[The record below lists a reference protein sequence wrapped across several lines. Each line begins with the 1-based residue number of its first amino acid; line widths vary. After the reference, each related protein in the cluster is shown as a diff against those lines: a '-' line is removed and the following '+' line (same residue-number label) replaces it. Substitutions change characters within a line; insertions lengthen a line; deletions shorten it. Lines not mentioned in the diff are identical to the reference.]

1 MPDHNDEDPSQ
12 DQQQQQHTPGDD
24 QPGEQPRSA
33 RTRRTFVR
41 GKRLGIVAALAAV
54 ATRTATAVPLGGEKR

>member
-12 DQQQQQHTPGDD
+12 DEQQQHTPRDD
-24 QPGEQPRSA
+24 QPGEQPQSA

-41 GKRLGIVAALAAV
+41 GKRLGIVAALAA
-54 ATRTATAVPLGGEKR
+54 AAARTATAVPLGGEER

>member
-1 MPDHNDEDPSQ
+1 MADHNDEDLSQ
-12 DQQQQQHTPGDD
+12 DQQQHTPGDD
-24 QPGEQPRSA
+24 QPGEQPQSA

-54 ATRTATAVPLGGEKR
+54 AARTATAVTLGGEEL